1 MKKTISYIMIIC
13 VFISLSGCVWDPA
26 SYLFDYEKLKEQVAT
41 VELINYENEEPK
53 KIKDIS
59 EILPYDFDKEEV
71 LETLP
76 ADKIDDFIMDL
87 SEIRFMIDSDFSNSP
102 VGICIKITYKNGEFI
117 IISVTLMNGVVYCFI
132 EVFDKLGYSIEHI
145 GGIENRD
152 DIDRI
157 INKYFYLKTNN

>member
-1 MKKTISYIMIIC
+1 MIIC

-102 VGICIKITYKNGEFI
+102 VGICIKVTYKNGEFI
-117 IISVTLMNGVVYCFI
+117 IITSTLMDVAYGLVELFNSNGCPI
-132 EVFDKLGYSIEHI
+132 EYI
-145 GGIENRD
+145 GAPGDRD
-152 DIDRI
+152 EFVALV
-157 INKYFYLKTNN
+157 NKYFEHKTK

>member
-87 SEIRFMIDSDFSNSP
+87 SEIRFLDYSSFAKEP
-102 VGICIKITYKNGEFI
+102 VEICIKITYKNGEFI
-117 IISVTLMNGVVYCFI
+117 IITSTLMDVAYGLVELFNSNGCPI
-132 EVFDKLGYSIEHI
+132 EYI
-145 GGIENRD
+145 GAPGDRD
-152 DIDRI
+152 EFVALV
-157 INKYFYLKTNN
+157 NKYFEHKTT

>member
-87 SEIRFMIDSDFSNSP
+87 SEIRFLDYSSFAKEP
-102 VGICIKITYKNGEFI
+102 VEICIKITYKNGEFI

>member
-53 KIKDIS
+53 IIEDDS

-87 SEIRFMIDSDFSNSP
+87 SEIRFLDYSSFAKEP
-102 VGICIKITYKNGEFI
+102 VEICIKITYKNGEFI
-117 IISVTLMNGVVYCFI
+117 IITSTLMDVAYGLVELFNSNGCPI
-132 EVFDKLGYSIEHI
+132 EYI
-145 GGIENRD
+145 GAPGDRD
-152 DIDRI
+152 EFVALV
-157 INKYFYLKTNN
+157 NKYFEHKTT

>member
-1 MKKTISYIMIIC
+1 MKKTISYIMILC

-87 SEIRFMIDSDFSNSP
+87 SEIRFLDYSSFAKEP
-102 VGICIKITYKNGEFI
+102 VEICIKITYKNGEFI
-117 IISVTLMNGVVYCFI
+117 IITSTLMDVAYGLVELFNSNGCPI
-132 EVFDKLGYSIEHI
+132 EYI
-145 GGIENRD
+145 GAPGDRD
-152 DIDRI
+152 EFVALV
-157 INKYFYLKTNN
+157 NKYFEHKTT

>member
-102 VGICIKITYKNGEFI
+102 VGICIKVTYKNGEFI
-117 IISVTLMNGVVYCFI
+117 IITSTLMDVAYGLVELFNSNGCPI
-132 EVFDKLGYSIEHI
+132 EYI
-145 GGIENRD
+145 GAPGDRD
-152 DIDRI
+152 EFVALV
-157 INKYFYLKTNN
+157 NKYFEHKTT

>member
-87 SEIRFMIDSDFSNSP
+87 SEIRFLDYSSFAKEP
-102 VGICIKITYKNGEFI
+102 VEICIIITYKNGEFI
-117 IISVTLMNGVVYCFI
+117 IITSTLMDVAYGLVELFNSNGCPI
-132 EVFDKLGYSIEHI
+132 EYI
-145 GGIENRD
+145 GAPGDRD
-152 DIDRI
+152 EFVALV
-157 INKYFYLKTNN
+157 NKYFEHKTT

>member
-26 SYLFDYEKLKEQVAT
+26 SYLFD
-41 VELINYENEEPK
+41 
-53 KIKDIS
+53 
-59 EILPYDFDKEEV
+59 KEEV

-87 SEIRFMIDSDFSNSP
+87 SEIRFLDYSSFAKEP
-102 VGICIKITYKNGEFI
+102 VEICIKITYKNGEFI

>member
-1 MKKTISYIMIIC
+1 MILC

-87 SEIRFMIDSDFSNSP
+87 SEIRFLDYSSFAKEP
-102 VGICIKITYKNGEFI
+102 VEICIKITYKNGEFI
-117 IISVTLMNGVVYCFI
+117 IITSTLMDVAYGLVELFNSNGCPI
-132 EVFDKLGYSIEHI
+132 EYI
-145 GGIENRD
+145 GAPGDRD
-152 DIDRI
+152 EFVALV
-157 INKYFYLKTNN
+157 NKYFEHKTT

>member
-87 SEIRFMIDSDFSNSP
+87 SEIRFLDYSSFAKEP
-102 VGICIKITYKNGEFI
+102 VEICIKITYKNGEFI
-117 IISVTLMNGVVYCFI
+117 IITSTLMDVAFGLVELFNSNGCPI
-132 EVFDKLGYSIEHI
+132 EYI
-145 GGIENRD
+145 GAPGDRD
-152 DIDRI
+152 EFVALV
-157 INKYFYLKTNN
+157 NKYFEHKTT

>member
-1 MKKTISYIMIIC
+1 MIIC

-102 VGICIKITYKNGEFI
+102 VGICIKVTYKNGEFI
-117 IISVTLMNGVVYCFI
+117 IITSTLMDVAYGLVELFNSNGCPI
-132 EVFDKLGYSIEHI
+132 EYI
-145 GGIENRD
+145 GAPGDRD
-152 DIDRI
+152 EFVALV
-157 INKYFYLKTNN
+157 NKYFEHKTT

>member
-87 SEIRFMIDSDFSNSP
+87 SEIRFLDYSSFAKEP
-102 VGICIKITYKNGEFI
+102 VEICIKITYKNGEFI
-117 IISVTLMNGVVYCFI
+117 IIT
-132 EVFDKLGYSIEHI
+132 
-145 GGIENRD
+145 
-152 DIDRI
+152 
-157 INKYFYLKTNN
+157 

>member
-102 VGICIKITYKNGEFI
+102 VGICIKVTYKSSEFI
-117 IISVTLMNGVVYCFI
+117 IISSTLIDGIAYRCV
-132 EVFDKLGYSIEHI
+132 EVFDSQGYSIEHI
-145 GGIENRD
+145 GGVENRKD
-152 DIDRI
+152 FVALV
-157 INKYFYLKTNN
+157 NKYFEHKIR

>member
-87 SEIRFMIDSDFSNSP
+87 SEIRFLDYSSFAKEP
-102 VGICIKITYKNGEFI
+102 VEICIKITYKNGEFI
-117 IISVTLMNGVVYCFI
+117 IITSTLMDVAYGLVELLNSNGCPI
-132 EVFDKLGYSIEHI
+132 EYI
-145 GGIENRD
+145 GAPGDRD
-152 DIDRI
+152 EFVALV
-157 INKYFYLKTNN
+157 NKYFEHKTT